1 MRMGFHLKDNLIL
14 IHGES
19 KNNKRVI
26 FKQLAD
32 FFIDKK
38 VSKNLSVRLEY
49 IEVLRGEDEDLW
61 VI

>member
-1 MRMGFHLKDNLIL
+1 MGFHLRDNLIL

-26 FKQLAD
+26 FKQLVD
-32 FFIDKK
+32 FFFDKI
-38 VSKNLSVRLEY
+38 VSKNLSLRLEY
-49 IEVLRGEDEDLW
+49 IEVLRGEDEDLS

>member
-1 MRMGFHLKDNLIL
+1 MRDNLIL

-26 FKQLAD
+26 FKQLVD
-32 FFIDKK
+32 FFFDKIL
-38 VSKNLSVRLEY
+38 SKGLSLRLEY
-49 IEVLRGEDEDLW
+49 IEALRGEDGDLL